1 MTLQTRI
8 SLASGLLLVAL
19 TGLTQAQGVY
29 KIVGPDGKVTF
40 SDKPP
45 TGAQAAGSANVQ
57 SGAAGAGAGGAD
69 LPFEL
74 RQVSNR
80 FPVTLY
86 TSAQCAPCDSGRT
99 LLKSRG
105 IPFSEKTISTQ
116 EDNEALQ
123 RLSGEASLPFATIGG
138 QKLKGYSDTE
148 WTQYLDAAGYPK
160 SPMLPKT
167 YRYPAPSALVAIQ
180 KPVAPKAAEPAKP
193 AAVEPA
199 ARPSPSAPSPSNPA
213 GITF

>member
-1 MTLQTRI
+1 MQLRTSRLLGLG
-8 SLASGLLLVAL
+8 LALLTVAGMSG
-19 TGLTQAQGVY
+19 AQGVY

-45 TGAQAAGSANVQ
+45 AAGQATTAGSGGSASNN
-57 SGAAGAGAGGAD
+57 AGGD

-74 RQVSNR
+74 RQVASKY
-80 FPVTLY
+80 PVTLY
-86 TSAQCAPCDSGRT
+86 TSAQCAPCDTGRT

-105 IPFSEKTISTQ
+105 VPFNEKTISTP
-116 EDNEALQ
+116 EDSEALQ
-123 RLSGEASLPFATIGG
+123 RLAGEPSLPFATIGG
-138 QKLKGYSDTE
+138 QKLKGLSEIE

-160 SPMLPKT
+160 SPMLPKS
-167 YRYPAPSALVAIQ
+167 YRYPAATPLVAVQ
-180 KPVAPKAAEPAKP
+180 KATPAKPEAAAKP

-199 ARPSPSAPSPSNPA
+199 SLPSPSAPSPSNPA

>member
-1 MTLQTRI
+1 MQLRTSRLLGFG
-8 SLASGLLLVAL
+8 LAMLTVAGMSG
-19 TGLTQAQGVY
+19 AQGVY

-45 TGAQAAGSANVQ
+45 AAGQATTANTGSSSANN
-57 SGAAGAGAGGAD
+57 AGGSD

-74 RQVSNR
+74 RQVTSKY
-80 FPVTLY
+80 PVTLY
-86 TSAQCAPCDSGRT
+86 SSAQCAPCDTGRT

-105 IPFSEKTISTQ
+105 VPFNEKTISTS

-123 RLSGEASLPFATIGG
+123 RLAGEASLPFATIGG
-138 QKLKGYSDTE
+138 QKLKGFSEVE

-160 SPMLPKT
+160 SPMLPKA
-167 YRYPAPSALVAIQ
+167 YRYPAATPLVAVQ
-180 KPVAPKAAEPAKP
+180 KAAPVKPEAAAKP
-193 AAVEPA
+193 TAVEPA
-199 ARPSPSAPSPSNPA
+199 ALPSPSAPSPSNPA